1 MWEFPLKDPGGED
14 PRQNQNFYELPKYE
28 YDHTEFEII
37 SFDSRDSTIHKL

>member
-14 PRQNQNFYELPKYE
+14 PRQNFMKPKYE